1 MIHVT
6 NIRNMKP
13 ETHDHTYVIVRSLN
27 NPIKHAEQITAL
39 SPSTTIFWEFLR
51 RQKAGQWN
59 QTTFDTWYTPA
70 FLQQIANDNNA
81 KEILRDLIHMDRQ
94 GKDIVLACFCSN
106 PSLCQLLP
114 VFWQKTVQPFC
125 PTDQSKTT
133 VYSCKHTQERTAQKL
148 FSLLFFSTNAA

>member
-13 ETHDHTYVIVRSLN
+13 ETHDHAYVIVRSLK

-70 FLQQIANDNNA
+70 FLQQITNDNNA

-106 PSLCQLLP
+106 PSLCHRSIIASILAENGATVLSDGPIKNYGLL
-114 VFWQKTVQPFC
+114 
-125 PTDQSKTT
+125 
-133 VYSCKHTQERTAQKL
+133 L
-148 FSLLFFSTNAA
+148 